1 MLIVILIV
9 LGICTG
15 AVNVSLYFTGF
26 CIYTYSIFFVL
37 SLGCGFWAFMGEAIN
52 DICLSIGISIGIAV
66 LILLSIV
73 FPFAVQTIGISN
85 SFFIFAGF
93 TTLGVVYE
101 YFELFETK
109 GKTKPEIQKIILLE
123 E

>member
-1 MLIVILIV
+1 
-9 LGICTG
+9 
-15 AVNVSLYFTGF
+15 
-26 CIYTYSIFFVL
+26 
-37 SLGCGFWAFMGEAIN
+37 MGEAIN